1 MISSWFNT
9 KTQFGVDS
17 ETPTME
23 VNQCKPTDSLA
34 MFGTHIS
41 LQGKLQTLNM
51 QVISFG
57 HEALNHI
64 RIYS

>member
-9 KTQFGVDS
+9 KTHFGGDS

-23 VNQCKPTDSLA
+23 VNQLMASLA

-51 QVISFG
+51 QVI
-57 HEALNHI
+57 
-64 RIYS
+64 